1 MAFFEWSAD
10 MEIDGGD
17 IDRDHRQLIEYINR
31 LHEYTLDG
39 QGREIV
45 GEVLEQLLT
54 YTDQHFE
61 REERLMTSLGFP
73 GVKEHHR
80 KHQELSARMRELSQL
95 HQSGS
100 LSVASLLSVSMRDW
114 LSLHIRRTDQ
124 EIRQWIKTS
133 RTSREAQ

>member
-80 KHQELSARMRELSQL
+80 KHLELSARMRELSQL

-124 EIRQWIKTS
+124 EIRQWIMTWS
-133 RTSREAQ
+133 RWP

>member
-54 YTDQHFE
+54 YTEQHFE

-80 KHQELSARMRELSQL
+80 KHQELS
-95 HQSGS
+95 
-100 LSVASLLSVSMRDW
+100 
-114 LSLHIRRTDQ
+114 
-124 EIRQWIKTS
+124 EIGR
-133 RTSREAQ
+133 AHV